1 MATKTK
7 FELNLPEQNKFLQ
20 GLVVATSGDIK
31 TKDVIVMELSN
42 GGILLFTN
50 SIMSI
55 LNMYVVATIST
66 GDPDSC
72 NSHPAQF

>member
-31 TKDVIVMELSN
+31 TKHVIVMELSN
-42 GGILLFTN
+42 MEGFYYLPIL
-50 SIMSI
+50 
-55 LNMYVVATIST
+55 
-66 GDPDSC
+66 
-72 NSHPAQF
+72 

>member
-20 GLVVATSGDIK
+20 GLVVATSGDMK
-31 TKDVIVMELSN
+31 TKHVIVMELSN

-72 NSHPAQF
+72 NSHTAQF